1 MKTFLIILIV
11 LGALALLLVSVGV
24 AWRFLRI
31 KRHALAC
38 PREKGGFEYNVSGNE
53 VKITPKETKPHIHLY
68 IEPGKLA
75 GGSPPSDEDRGRTLS
90 RDVSFDDDDFLEEE
104 VKLLSTTIHE
114 LHQLQEMTEK
124 LKAMNETHV
133 ELSYNASR
141 ELKRLIRTAKQ
152 LDEDTEKAR
161 KKRLKEKRRKR

>member
-11 LGALALLLVSVGV
+11 LGALALLLVSMGV
-24 AWRFLRI
+24 TWRFLRF

-38 PREKGGFEYNVSGNE
+38 ARGKGEFEYGIGGNE
-53 VKITPKETKPHIHLY
+53 IKWASDEAEQRRCHIKKR
-68 IEPGKLA
+68 KLA
-75 GGSPPSDEDRGRTLS
+75 GGLPPSKKNRKRTLL
-90 RDVSFDDDDFLEEE
+90 RDVSFDDEDFREEE
-104 VKLLSTTIHE
+104 AKLLSTTIHE

-161 KKRLKEKRRKR
+161 KKRLREKGRKG

>member
-133 ELSYNASR
+133 GWTKTPR
-141 ELKRLIRTAKQ
+141 RRAKSG
-152 LDEDTEKAR
+152 
-161 KKRLKEKRRKR
+161 

>member
-1 MKTFLIILIV
+1 M
-11 LGALALLLVSVGV
+11 
-24 AWRFLRI
+24 
-31 KRHALAC
+31 
-38 PREKGGFEYNVSGNE
+38 
-53 VKITPKETKPHIHLY
+53 
-68 IEPGKLA
+68 
-75 GGSPPSDEDRGRTLS
+75 
-90 RDVSFDDDDFLEEE
+90 SFDDEDFREEE
-104 VKLLSTTIHE
+104 AKLLSTTIHE

-124 LKAMNETHV
+124 LKTMNETHV

>member
-11 LGALALLLVSVGV
+11 LGALALLLVCVGV

-53 VKITPKETKPHIHLY
+53 VKITPKRTKARIHCY
-68 IEPGKLA
+68 IEPEPLA
-75 GGSPPSDEDRGRTLS
+75 GGLPPSEEDKERAFL
-90 RDVSFDDDDFLEEE
+90 RDVPFDDDDFREEE
-104 VKLLSTTIHE
+104 AKKLSTTIHE

-141 ELKRLIRTAKQ
+141 ELNRMISESMAERQ
-152 LDEDTEKAR
+152 
-161 KKRLKEKRRKR
+161 

>member
-11 LGALALLLVSVGV
+11 LGALALLLIGVGV

-53 VKITPKETKPHIHLY
+53 VKIAPKRTKARIHCY
-68 IEPGKLA
+68 IEPEPLA
-75 GGSPPSDEDRGRTLS
+75 GGLPPSEEDKGRAFL
-90 RDVSFDDDDFLEEE
+90 RDVPFDDDDFREEE
-104 VKLLSTTIHE
+104 AKKPSTTIHE

>member
-1 MKTFLIILIV
+1 
-11 LGALALLLVSVGV
+11 
-24 AWRFLRI
+24 
-31 KRHALAC
+31 
-38 PREKGGFEYNVSGNE
+38 
-53 VKITPKETKPHIHLY
+53 
-68 IEPGKLA
+68 
-75 GGSPPSDEDRGRTLS
+75 
-90 RDVSFDDDDFLEEE
+90 
-104 VKLLSTTIHE
+104 
-114 LHQLQEMTEK
+114 MTEK